1 MLLKYCLLNTNMIV
15 LRHAMFCIFM
25 CRSMS
30 RSINYL
36 ICFFINIFIAI
47 NHKIFLKQAHLF
59 IWRFLSKVQSQTVA
73 FFAIFSLVLVISVAY
88 NKKPCT
94 TVVIL
99 FILGILFISGS
110 TGSEQ
115 TNEGTKVGDIANSIV
130 NFN

>member
-15 LRHAMFCIFM
+15 LRHAVFCIFM

-30 RSINYL
+30 RSINYI

-73 FFAIFSLVLVISVAY
+73 FFAIFSLVLVISVAC
-88 NKKPCT
+88 NKKPRT
-94 TVVIL
+94 TVIIL
-99 FILGILFISGS
+99 FILGISGS

-115 TNEGTKVGDIANSIV
+115 RNEGTKVGDIANSIV